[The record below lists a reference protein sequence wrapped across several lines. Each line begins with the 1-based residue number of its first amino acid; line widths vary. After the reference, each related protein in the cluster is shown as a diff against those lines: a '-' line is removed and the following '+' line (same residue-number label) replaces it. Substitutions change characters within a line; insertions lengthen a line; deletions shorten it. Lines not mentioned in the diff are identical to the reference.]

1 MSRMRAT
8 GGGPDRLDSLHAGRG
23 ALHAAALLAE
33 EAALRRTQRGEQE
46 LTQRTSATGVR
57 YHLKRDLVRLAR
69 PDDVHLLLAFKKV
82 PAQRR
87 VANGAP
93 PAADSPPNRPAGV
106 AHPQQREAR
115 AGQRSQGDKT
125 ASRRVLDQHRG
136 PGAALVHLP
145 AEQPA
150 PRTAPAGAAVAEWHA
165 HGDDA
170 KRASWGAASRCPRQV
185 DVVIDG
191 AVGDR
196 RRKRSKRLV
205 ARPNT
210 VETRGVGGSRE

>member
-1 MSRMRAT
+1 MRAT

-150 PRTAPAGAAVAEWHA
+150 PRTAPASGGANIETEPKKENYSEYSADSTSINEVFDMGVNDTDIY
-165 HGDDA
+165 GDYY
-170 KRASWGAASRCPRQV
+170 
-185 DVVIDG
+185 
-191 AVGDR
+191 
-196 RRKRSKRLV
+196 
-205 ARPNT
+205 
-210 VETRGVGGSRE
+210 